1 MAAIKA
7 HTLGATVALI
17 SAVDEFP
24 IAEFSD
30 VLVVLTGYTKY
41 ESPSERNSML
51 AGTIFEQSLLIFC
64 DCICKILADN
74 MGKTV
79 QDIMGLHTNIE

>member
-1 MAAIKA
+1 
-7 HTLGATVALI
+7 
-17 SAVDEFP
+17 
-24 IAEFSD
+24 
-30 VLVVLTGYTKY
+30 
-41 ESPSERNSML
+41 ML